1 MYVVCHRFG
10 LRCGL
15 LLGGR
20 PRHQNLK
27 WRHVTWA
34 WNPDASIKVAHP
46 RKPPW
51 LVPLTRAFIDL
62 LADPVPGGYPG
73 RRGST

>member
-1 MYVVCHRFG
+1 MGLVVKIRKNTAG
-10 LRCGL
+10 PLWWERVL
-15 LLGGR
+15 
-20 PRHQNLK
+20 
-27 WRHVTWA
+27 VTPLMDRLWIFWA

-73 RRGST
+73 R

>member
-1 MYVVCHRFG
+1 MVGKGACVYPLNGAAVDFLG
-10 LRCGL
+10 L
-15 LLGGR
+15 
-20 PRHQNLK
+20 
-27 WRHVTWA
+27 V
-34 WNPDASIKVAHP
+34 PDASIKESHP